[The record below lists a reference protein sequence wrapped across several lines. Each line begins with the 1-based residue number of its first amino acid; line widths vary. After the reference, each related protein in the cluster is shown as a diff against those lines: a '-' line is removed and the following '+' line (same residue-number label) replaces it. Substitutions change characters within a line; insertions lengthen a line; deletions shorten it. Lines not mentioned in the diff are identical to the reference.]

1 MHIFKW
7 LSQKECSQTAH
18 SQNGLQLVSNI
29 WEKWSLPKSWLN
41 FAWEIAIFLLFL
53 GSLQQLHL
61 HFLGFDGVHTPLGLH
76 LLCTKFSIFLTTYP
90 SLNANLIC
98 EGSLRSLTQVGRK
111 LKSLNLGNDLRTGIN
126 YNLQRG
132 AFNNYMNKKR
142 GRGGQPK
149 VHACPLRGRGGGAL
163 NVHGDQNP
171 DIS

>member
-1 MHIFKW
+1 MERAKGAFTNYVCIFW
-7 LSQKECSQTAH
+7 HLTTYLRTLLS
-18 SQNGLQLVSNI
+18 
-29 WEKWSLPKSWLN
+29 LN
-41 FAWEIAIFLLFL
+41 F
-53 GSLQQLHL
+53 
-61 HFLGFDGVHTPLGLH
+61 
-76 LLCTKFSIFLTTYP
+76 LCSKFSIFLTTYP

-98 EGSLRSLTQVGRK
+98 EGSLRSLAQVGRK

-149 VHACPLRGRGGGAL
+149 VHACPLRGRGGAL
-163 NVHGDQNP
+163 NVHVDQNP